1 VRIRVQAEAGLA
13 DASGILTTGL
23 RAGLPRRLHSTP
35 HAFAVLLA
43 EGAAGAGLLRGVRA
57 NVLHSCCIT
66 VGTVP
71 VYEHTKYLAKSR
83 LGWSD
88 GLHLHLR
95 AGAAAGLVGTTVAA
109 PADVVRTR
117 IMSTAKAD
125 GGHMGIGTALRVV
138 LRESGPAGLLRGWVP
153 AYLRIGP
160 LFLQPVPLIVRKHTE
175 RYGL

>member
-1 VRIRVQAEAGLA
+1 MQAEAGLV
-13 DASGILTTGL
+13 DVSGTLTTGL
-23 RAGLPRRLHSTP
+23 RAGLPRRLHSTS
-35 HAFAVLLA
+35 HAFAVVLV
-43 EGAAGAGLLRGVRA
+43 EGAGTGLLRGVRA
-57 NVLHSCCIT
+57 NMLHSCCIT

-71 VYEHTKYLAKSR
+71 VYEHTKYLAKSQ

-88 GLHLHLR
+88 GLHLHLC

-109 PADVVRTR
+109 PADLVRTR

-125 GGHMGIGTALRVV
+125 GGHMGIGTALRMV

-160 LFLQPVPLIVRKHTE
+160 MFLGLPVFIEQARVRVFE
-175 RYGL
+175 LGFME